1 MSLYVERD
9 SGDNQMKSVF
19 KKSTAI
25 AVGVLSAGTA
35 MAHPGEHGADG
46 FLATIAH
53 LLGEHGYLLLLLLAV
68 AVFAWRHLQNG

>member
-1 MSLYVERD
+1 
-9 SGDNQMKSVF
+9 MKSVL

-25 AVGVLSAGTA
+25 AAGVLSAGTA

-46 FLATIAH
+46 FWATIAH

-68 AVFAWRHLQNG
+68 AAFAWRRRQSD